1 MTSGPD
7 VSNRKPILM
16 SPSICHR
23 YTLDVHRTRGKLV
36 FYKPFRPKSKSNA
49 VYSMFHTNRE
59 RERTNV
65 LHDRV
70 FPLDSNPKDT

>member
-7 VSNRKPILM
+7 VSNRKPSLM

-23 YTLDVHRTRGKLV
+23 YTLDVHRTLRKLV

-49 VYSMFHTNRE
+49 VYYYVCVPYES
-59 RERTNV
+59 RTRMYTRV
-65 LHDRV
+65 LHDV
-70 FPLDSNPKDT
+70 YFLSV